1 MRSSDASRARGPTQ
15 RASPSPRIRRR
26 VRRRPPVAWVSPRA
40 DERSTLALSCRPKGS
55 LTLHSENGDA
65 LHPEL
70 FRGAESAIGDELVL
84 DVLLDPR
91 DGESGR
97 FDRAAVGVALGGAAD
112 ARGPEIG
119 ITNHALGKGMVGHD
133 IGDGEA
139 PASLEQARDL
149 AEHPRLV
156 WRAIDDAVRDHAV
169 DAPRIDARLL
179 DVRLPVDDVRE
190 PTLGR

>member
-1 MRSSDASRARGPTQ
+1 MSPSCGGSSASR
-15 RASPSPRIRRR
+15 
-26 VRRRPPVAWVSPRA
+26 
-40 DERSTLALSCRPKGS
+40 GS

-70 FRGAESAIGDELVL
+70 FRGAEGAIGDEPVL
-84 DVLLDPR
+84 DVLLDLR

-97 FDRAAVGVALGGAAD
+97 FACAAVAGALGGAAD

-119 ITNHALGKGMVGHD
+119 VADHALREGMVGHD

-139 PASLEQARDL
+139 PALLEQAGDL

-156 WRAIDDAVRDHAV
+156 RREIDNAVRDDAV
-169 DAPRIDARLL
+169 DAPPVDARLL

-190 PTLGR
+190 PTLGPSPACLRELRVGHVDPAYTPIRPDLH